1 MSMIIDSRESLSIET
16 VREIEA
22 AFEAMVNSEDSDGR
36 IDRNAVRR
44 YYRKI
49 RSVSGVPYVTCHH
62 VEHNPLHNPPTMM
75 VAFGRSA
82 E

>member
-1 MSMIIDSRESLSIET
+1 MSMMIDSRESLSVET

-22 AFEAMVNSEDSDGR
+22 AYEAMTDSQDCDGR
-36 IDRNAVRR
+36 MDRNAVRR

-49 RSVSGVPYVTCHH
+49 RSVSELPYVTCHH
-62 VEHNPLHNPPTMM
+62 VEHNPMYNPATMM

>member
-1 MSMIIDSRESLSIET
+1 MSMMIDSRESLSVET

-22 AFEAMVNSEDSDGR
+22 VYEAMTDSVDCDGR
-36 IDRNAVRR
+36 MDRNAVRR

-49 RSVSGVPYVTCHH
+49 RSVSELPYVTCHH

-75 VAFGRSA
+75 VAFGR
-82 E
+82 